1 MFSVITSEL
10 VDGEGYSNIR
20 HGNSYMQAV
29 TWDESDCPDAY
40 AMVTYSQ
47 STDPAS
53 DHYADATELYSNSGW
68 IDMPFCEAAR
78 DEQEIGRITLEEYS
92 E

>member
-1 MFSVITSEL
+1 MMFGVITSRL
-10 VDGEGYSNIR
+10 VDGEGYSDIV

-29 TWDESDCPDAY
+29 TWNESDCPDAY
-40 AMVTYSQ
+40 AILSYSQ

-53 DHYADATELYSNSGW
+53 DHYADATELYANSGW
-68 IDMPFCEAAR
+68 IDMPFCAADREA
-78 DEQEIGRITLEEYS
+78 QELRRESIS